1 MTRQIPLSLPVEP
14 AMGEEDFLVTPSNMD
29 GVAMMKE
36 PGTLLLLGPK
46 GSGKSHLARI
56 WKTRNNA
63 EILNFAALAPAS
75 LGSKQALVWEDADQ
89 TEWTPASEA
98 KAFHLLNSAKENK
111 VTLLITASA
120 APAQWKLALPD
131 LRSRLLALPVA
142 QLNAP
147 DDALMAGLLLKHLND
162 RQLRVSE
169 DVMDYLLARLPRE
182 GAKVM
187 EAVKLLDEASL
198 AHARAITVPLARE
211 IFQNSLEFKF

>member
-1 MTRQIPLSLPVEP
+1 
-14 AMGEEDFLVTPSNMD
+14 MGEEDFLVTPSNAD
-29 GVAMMKE
+29 AAAMIKE

-56 WKTRNNA
+56 WKTRNSA
-63 EILNFAALAPAS
+63 DVIDFSALAPAA
-75 LGSKQALVWEDADQ
+75 LGNKKALVWEDADQ
-89 TEWTPASEA
+89 TDWNSASEA
-98 KAFHLLNSAKENK
+98 RAFHLLNSAKENK
-111 VTLLITASA
+111 ITLLITASA
-120 APAQWKLALPD
+120 APAQWSLSLPD

-162 RQLRVSE
+162 RQLRVTE

-182 GAKVM
+182 GSKIA

-198 AHARAITVPLARE
+198 AHARAITVPLARD
-211 IFQNSLEFKF
+211 ILKF

>member
-1 MTRQIPLSLPVEP
+1 MTRQIPLTLPVDP
-14 AMGEEDFLVTPSNMD
+14 AMGEEDFLVTPSNAD
-29 GVAMMKE
+29 AAAMIKE

-56 WKTRNNA
+56 WKTRNSA
-63 EILNFAALAPAS
+63 DVIDFSALAPAA
-75 LGSKQALVWEDADQ
+75 LGNKKALVWEDADQ
-89 TEWTPASEA
+89 TDWNSASEA
-98 KAFHLLNSAKENK
+98 RAFHLLNSAKENK
-111 VTLLITASA
+111 ITLLITASA
-120 APAQWKLALPD
+120 APAQWSLSLPD

-162 RQLRVSE
+162 RQLRVTE

-182 GAKVM
+182 GSKIA

-198 AHARAITVPLARE
+198 AHARAITVPLARD
-211 IFQNSLEFKF
+211 ILKF